1 MRRRRHGNLFIV
13 KRARIPLFIEDLLL
27 LFTHIRSLHNLARYV
42 RNWMTMITYLFP
54 TVWTTTWNFEAVN
67 ALDNFE

>member
-1 MRRRRHGNLFIV
+1 MRRRRDGNLFIV

-27 LFTHIRSLHNLARYV
+27 LFTHIRALHNLARYV

-54 TVWTTTWNFEAVN
+54 TV
-67 ALDNFE
+67 